1 LRFPRLE
8 RLEFFDAV
16 CQGVVKLE
24 HWIKISEKIDVR
36 SRLGEF
42 IEAAESLSINDFS
55 VAQKGR
61 ANKIGW
67 QAVACQPSKHLTSPL
82 GRNHEVIQDQ

>member
-1 LRFPRLE
+1 GKETPKSRTHNTFKE
-8 RLEFFDAV
+8 Y
-16 CQGVVKLE
+16 GN
-24 HWIKISEKIDVR
+24 R
-36 SRLGEF
+36 SRTIEF

-55 VAQKGR
+55 GAPKAG

-82 GRNHEVIQDQ
+82 GRNHEAIQNQ